1 MADAGEFDGF
11 YRRESEQLLLF
22 FARRTLDG
30 EVAMDL
36 MAETFAHA
44 YLGWPRLR
52 GRAVEERQAWLYT
65 IARRRLSRYLRRG
78 RVERRAVARLG
89 IETPVVHE
97 DDLAEIE
104 RRAGLPELRSALA
117 RELRQLSDGQRR
129 ALELRIIDERPYPE
143 IARSLGISELA
154 ARARVSR
161 ALRALGRS
169 LDRGLAIG
177 ERS

>member
-1 MADAGEFDGF
+1 MADVGEFDGF

-22 FARRTLDG
+22 FAHRTLDAD
-30 EVAMDL
+30 VAMDL
-36 MAETFAHA
+36 TAETFAQA
-44 YLGWPRLR
+44 YRGWPRLR
-52 GRAVEERQAWLYT
+52 GRAVEARQAWLYT

-78 RVERRAVARLG
+78 RVERRAIARLG

-117 RELRQLSDGQRR
+117 RELQQLSDGQRR

-143 IARSLGISELA
+143 IASSLGISELA

-161 ALRALGRS
+161 ALRALERS
-169 LDRGLAIG
+169 LETGLAIG
-177 ERS
+177 ERP

>member
-30 EVAMDL
+30 DVAMDL

-52 GRAVEERQAWLYT
+52 GRSVEQRQAWLYT

-78 RVERRAVARLG
+78 RVERRAIARLG
-89 IETPVVHE
+89 IQAPVVHE

-104 RRAGLPELRSALA
+104 RRAGLAELRNALA
-117 RELRQLSDGQRR
+117 DELALLSDGQRH
-129 ALELRIIDERPYPE
+129 ALQLRIIDERPYPE
-143 IARSLGISELA
+143 IARALGISELA
-154 ARARVSR
+154 ARMRVSR

-169 LDRGLAIG
+169 LERAPAIG
-177 ERS
+177 EQP